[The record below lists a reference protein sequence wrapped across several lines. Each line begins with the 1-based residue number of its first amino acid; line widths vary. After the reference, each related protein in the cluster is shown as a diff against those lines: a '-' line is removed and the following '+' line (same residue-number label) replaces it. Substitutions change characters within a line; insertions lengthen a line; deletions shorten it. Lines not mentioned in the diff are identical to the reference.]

1 MRIFLSAGEASGDAY
16 AAALVEALRA
26 DDLTFEGVGGNRL
39 RAAIGE
45 LVADSSTWGAIS
57 IVQSLGVAPRA
68 VKGAIK
74 ARRQLKK
81 GRPGLLIAI
90 DFGFFNIRLC
100 RWAKKAGW
108 KVLYFMPPSS
118 WRRDRQGKDL
128 PAITDA
134 VVTPFPW
141 SAEILRANGA
151 NAHFFGHPL
160 RQLIGE
166 RRSEVERVEGQIAVL
181 AGSRSHEL
189 ERNLPMIADFAKSS
203 PGGWKS
209 AHSGGAM
216 RDTITPAQSAIE
228 NRLEFAVS
236 PNIDLEHF
244 RSTWESLA
252 PGRADVF
259 TQNDTYGVLG
269 RADAAIVCSG
279 TATLEAAL
287 MRCPHVVVY
296 RVTPAMA
303 REAKLI
309 GFKMPKYISLPN
321 IVLDRELVPE
331 LVGLEIH
338 PSSIRAKLE
347 PLLKPG
353 IERQAQIK
361 GFQEIEEILGPP
373 TAISMTANLVREMIT
388 FG

>member
-1 MRIFLSAGEASGDAY
+1 MRVFLSAGEASGDAY
-16 AAALVEALRA
+16 AAALVEAMRA
-26 DDLTFEGVGGNRL
+26 DGITFEGVGGNRL
-39 RAAIGE
+39 RAAIGD

-68 VKGAIK
+68 AKGALK
-74 ARRQLKK
+74 ARRQLKTGK
-81 GRPGLLIAI
+81 PGLLIAI

-160 RQLIGE
+160 KQLIGD
-166 RRSEVERVEGQIAVL
+166 RNLHTHRPGGQVAVL
-181 AGSRSHEL
+181 AGSRSHEI
-189 ERNLPMIADFAKSS
+189 ERNLPMIADVATSQPGTRKS
-203 PGGWKS
+203 GF
-209 AHSGGAM
+209 SGGAM
-216 RDTITPAQSAIE
+216 RDTPAQAGFE

-236 PNIDLEHF
+236 PNLDLEHF
-244 RSTWESLA
+244 RGTWERLA
-252 PGRADVF
+252 PGRADLF

-296 RVTPAMA
+296 RVTEAMA

-309 GFKMPKYISLPN
+309 GFKMPKFISLPN

-338 PSSIRAKLE
+338 PSVIRAKLE
-347 PLLKPG
+347 PLLEPG
-353 IERQAQIK
+353 AERQAQLQ
-361 GFQEIEEILGPP
+361 GFQEIEEILGPTDAITR
-373 TAISMTANLVREMIT
+373 TAELAREMLRQV
-388 FG
+388 